1 MAKRKQNLENTIIV
15 NGKFLAQKI
24 TGVQRACLEILRQLA
39 QISDL
44 KILVPMPR
52 NAEIPEGDFKNC
64 CFIKV
69 GNFKGNLWEQISLP
83 RFCKKTKS
91 PLICLGSLAPVFY
104 KSHLLLHDVTF
115 CEKSKFNKKLWSLK
129 YRILI
134 RLIIYKTRT
143 VFTVSEFSKERIEF
157 YYPKLAKPP
166 VVIYDGSEHIN
177 RITPKE
183 INGLPDKY
191 FLAVGS
197 VNGNKNFK
205 YILHLAKNNPD
216 KNFVIAGKIN
226 TSYMDFIEKNCIK
239 NCLFT
244 GYVEDPQLIF
254 LYKSCTA
261 FILPSFYEG
270 FGLPPLEAI
279 ASGCRALYLS
289 DIPVFREVYGGAA
302 KYFDPTDYG
311 NTVALDCAETMTE
324 EQAEKLLEKCSWKKM
339 AETILDKALQQ

>member
-1 MAKRKQNLENTIIV
+1 MKSIIV
-15 NGKFLAQKI
+15 NGKFLAQRI

-44 KILVPMPR
+44 EILVPMPK

-64 CFIKV
+64 RFIKV

-83 RFCKKTKS
+83 RFCKKTKL

-115 CEKSKFNKKLWSLK
+115 CEKSDFNKKLWSLK
-129 YRILI
+129 YRILV
-134 RLIIYKTRT
+134 RLIIYKTQT
-143 VFTVSEFSKERIEF
+143 VFTVSEFSKERIKF
-157 YYPKLAKPP
+157 FYPKLKKSP

-177 RITPKE
+177 RINPKE
-183 INGLPDKY
+183 ITELPNKF

-226 TSYMDFIEKNCIK
+226 MSFMDFIDKNCIK
-239 NCLFT
+239 NCFFT
-244 GYVEDPQLIF
+244 GYIEDSQLVY
-254 LYKSCTA
+254 LYKNCIA

-270 FGLPPLEAI
+270 FGLPPLEAV

-289 DIPVFREVYGGAA
+289 DITVFREVYGDTAQF
-302 KYFDPTDYG
+302 FDPLDYK
-311 NTVALDCAETMTE
+311 NTVTLNDVATMTE
-324 EQAEKLLEKCSWKKM
+324 QQAQKLLEKCSWKKM
-339 AETILDKALQQ
+339 AEKIFANVLKQ